1 MTVNSASDSRDDS
14 PALAGTAGHAAALP
28 ATVYMAIGL
37 PADTMPGGL
46 AEVQHAL
53 ADAARAMT
61 AAGHPVRY
69 VNGMYMPTQTRLLC
83 VFAAESEEA
92 VHATV
97 GLARLP
103 FVQISAIT
111 DLRDHDPAADERRPG
126 R

>member
-1 MTVNSASDSRDDS
+1 MNSAADSRDDS
-14 PALAGTAGHAAALP
+14 PALAGAAAQATPLP

-37 PADTMPGGL
+37 PAATMPGGL
-46 AEVQHAL
+46 AEVQLAL
-53 ADAARAMT
+53 ADAARTMT

-69 VNGMYMPTQTRLLC
+69 VTGMYMPTQTRLLC
-83 VFAAESEEA
+83 VFAAETEET

-97 GLARLP
+97 QLVRLP

-111 DLRDHDPAADERRPG
+111 DRRDQDPATGERRPG

>member
-1 MTVNSASDSRDDS
+1 MNSAADSRDDS
-14 PALAGTAGHAAALP
+14 PALAGAAAHATPLP

-37 PADTMPGGL
+37 PAATMPGGL
-46 AEVQHAL
+46 AEVQLAL
-53 ADAARAMT
+53 ADAARTMT

-69 VNGMYMPTQTRLLC
+69 VTGMYMPTQTRLLC
-83 VFAAESEEA
+83 VFAAETEET

-97 GLARLP
+97 QLVRLP

-111 DLRDHDPAADERRPG
+111 DRRDQDPATGERRPG